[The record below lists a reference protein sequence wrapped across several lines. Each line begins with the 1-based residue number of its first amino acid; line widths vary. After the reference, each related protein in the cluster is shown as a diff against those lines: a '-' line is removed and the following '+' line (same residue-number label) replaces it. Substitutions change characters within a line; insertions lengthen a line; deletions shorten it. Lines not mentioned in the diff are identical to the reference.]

1 MTRGFVRSFYRIGPQ
16 RVEFEVEAGKKIGA
30 VRALRAG
37 QPLPFRQSGRTV
49 SFEVPSVLDYEV
61 IALT

>member
-1 MTRGFVRSFYRIGPQ
+1 MTRGFIRRFYPIGPQ
-16 RVEFEVEAGKKIGA
+16 QVEFNIAPGKTISE

-37 QPLPFRQSGRTV
+37 WSLPFTQSDRAV
-49 SFEVPSVLDYEV
+49 SFEVPSVTDYEV

>member
-1 MTRGFVRSFYRIGPQ
+1 MTRGFVRRFYPIGPLQ
-16 RVEFEVEAGKKIGA
+16 VNFDLEAEKKISE

-37 QPLPFRQSGRTV
+37 RALEFKQSGSTV
-49 SFEVPSVLDYEV
+49 VFEVPSVEDYEV